1 MKIEKLTENK
11 IRIIL
16 NLEELSNNNIDLKD
30 FISNDPKSQK
40 FFLDILNKAEKDF
53 GFYTKD
59 CKLLIEAFSSLDEVF
74 VFTITKF
81 SPKQKKNTLKLKK
94 QKNKIFTG
102 NAVYKFSSFE
112 DFCGLCELINN
123 SNLPLNNIAKKISLY
138 LYNDTYYIVFSK
150 LNLSYRN
157 LKKLFSVISEFA
169 CLITKPSHFE
179 AKIIEFGKPIIKQN
193 AFRTGIK
200 YFVSSS
206 LQNKI

>member
-81 SPKQKKNTLKLKK
+81 SPKQKKTTLKLKK

-138 LYNDTYYIVFSK
+138 LYNNTYYIVFSK

-157 LKKLFSVISEFA
+157 FKKLFSVISEFA
-169 CLITKPSHFE
+169 TAVSRPSHFE
-179 AKIIEFGKPIIKQN
+179 AKIIEFGRPIIKQN